1 MDIYLHAAPELK
13 MLTSYT
19 DPNVDLSPLYT
30 LVKTFS
36 SMTFS
41 MTATIFAISPRNL
54 YTSLVRILGYLNVP
68 RKRTQNPLSVFRF
81 SQKYIKAEKHSK

>member
-1 MDIYLHAAPELK
+1 MA
-13 MLTSYT
+13 
-19 DPNVDLSPLYT
+19 
-30 LVKTFS
+30 
-36 SMTFS
+36 FS
-41 MTATIFAISPRNL
+41 MAATIFAISPRNL